1 MQPRCSKLCNCW
13 VCAVNVLRQHKK
25 RHYLARLPVKKN
37 ETDYNEV
44 YFLPTD
50 PSPLAIH
57 MNTPDVLCQIG
68 TAAEALWT
76 EVPAAGVRD
85 RLGPGGAGTALS
97 VHHGRGG
104 AATGRRA
111 LHFHQGAADTG
122 REDRVGSS
130 SKVVNHGC

>member
-1 MQPRCSKLCNCW
+1 M
-13 VCAVNVLRQHKK
+13 
-25 RHYLARLPVKKN
+25 
-37 ETDYNEV
+37 
-44 YFLPTD
+44 PTD

-57 MNTPDVLCQIG
+57 MNTPDVLCQIR

-85 RLGPGGAGTALS
+85 RLRPGGAGTTLS

-122 REDRVGSS
+122 REERAGWSDDAEH
-130 SKVVNHGC
+130 KLCVVNHGS